1 MMIKEIRRELKRQ
14 LQEMM
19 QFKFNLF
26 FSNFGILIMVS
37 AYLQYFKNTQ
47 SKFLLLCLLF
57 TWYFTSHSIT
67 HPTFFIEDDLYDRTL
82 ISVIQSSKS
91 VFHVL
96 MFKIMVQ
103 ILVDLVK
110 AIPIFIVLSTLND
123 IDFPDSILKLVGNLA
138 ACMLTII
145 SIYGLGFCLSS
156 LCFIFNRTSSITSLI
171 SYFMLYFTGIL
182 TPLGGLFGFI
192 GKLFPYYA
200 LRNFII
206 SQSYQSVFLII
217 VYCAVY
223 WSAGTF
229 LFFTLLN
236 IAKKRGSLFH
246 V

>member
-1 MMIKEIRRELKRQ
+1 MIL
-14 LQEMM
+14 
-19 QFKFNLF
+19 
-26 FSNFGILIMVS
+26 GVS
-37 AYLQYFKNTQ
+37 
-47 SKFLLLCLLF
+47 S
-57 TWYFTSHSIT
+57 
-67 HPTFFIEDDLYDRTL
+67 
-82 ISVIQSSKS
+82 
-91 VFHVL
+91 
-96 MFKIMVQ
+96 
-103 ILVDLVK
+103 
-110 AIPIFIVLSTLND
+110 IFIVLSTLND

-138 ACMLTII
+138 ACMLTVI
-145 SIYGLGFCLSS
+145 SIYGLGFFLSS

-200 LRNFII
+200 
-206 SQSYQSVFLII
+206 
-217 VYCAVY
+217 VY